1 MIRITIIADRVEELR
16 QFLQREA
23 EKPNTFKTLGDLQWP
38 PGSYKPRHAKKTG
51 TADGRP
57 RYGNEK
63 RKAINSLAQRDCNT
77 RTGGKTRWINTR

>member
-51 TADGRP
+51 TVDGRP
-57 RYGNEK
+57 R
-63 RKAINSLAQRDCNT
+63 
-77 RTGGKTRWINTR
+77 